1 MKGTYTAQ
9 VILEKLLENK
19 TISLEDIVPLAPK
32 TQVAREFLYSLGAFG
47 ELIPFSWSRLLGLTR
62 CRRLQQSGMNL
73 KEGGSYDKELRLKA
87 YKLLWPRATTFL
99 LELDS
104 EPVHKRLKPKA
115 LDDLEMTLS
124 YTAPEK
130 ILFRTKTAAYSKDFS

>member
-32 TQVAREFLYSLGAFG
+32 TQVAREFLYSLGAHG
-47 ELIPFSWSRLLGLTR
+47 ELIPFSWSRLIGLTR
-62 CRRLQQSGMNL
+62 CRRLQKAGMSL
-73 KEGGSYDKELRLKA
+73 EETGTYDKESRLKA
-87 YKLLWPRATTFL
+87 CKLLWPKATAFL

-115 LDDLEMTLS
+115 LDDLEMTLG
-124 YTAPEK
+124 YTSPEK
-130 ILFRTKTAAYSKDFS
+130 ISFRIRTAAYSRDFS